1 MNREKNDERY
11 KEFEI
16 KISCSGKTFGAAARS
31 VRRTCGLS
39 STAEATQPLYHCNAA
54 GNFSCIHR
62 ALAAFGDLGIVNTFI
77 VSAPLRVLKTLA
89 RLNAS
94 GELFVHIGVTMFETI
109 AGFTVGT
116 LVGTLIAVLMWWS
129 KTLSRILDPY
139 MVVLNALPKIALGP
153 IIIVWVGAG
162 MEAIIVMALLIS
174 TIVTIMTVLAGFNEI
189 SAEKQLL
196 MRTLGANKMQTFL
209 KVILPASVPTIIG
222 ALKLSVGMSWVGV
235 IVGEYLV
242 SKSGLGYLIVYG
254 GQVFQLDLVMTSIVI
269 LCILAALMYYCIAF
283 LEKRILQARGEG

>member
-1 MNREKNDERY
+1 MKRTRKDIKSSKLKPHAAEKPSAPLPAVSDEHVAYLRRLKRHNR
-11 KEFEI
+11 FI
-16 KISCSGKTFGAAARS
+16 IAMQLAILVAFI
-31 VRRTCGLS
+31 GLW
-39 STAEATQPLYHCNAA
+39 QL
-54 GNFSCIHR
+54 
-62 ALAAFGDLGIVNTFI
+62 FGDLGIVNTFI

-94 GELFVHIGVTMFETI
+94 GELFVHIGVTMLETI

-242 SKSGLGYLIVYG
+242 
-254 GQVFQLDLVMTSIVI
+254 
-269 LCILAALMYYCIAF
+269 
-283 LEKRILQARGEG
+283 